1 MPGNITL
8 AARGAEV
15 TRQNAYR
22 TRNRNKKFRRLWE
35 EALDEAV
42 DLLDGEARRRATGMK
57 KDVWYAGR
65 VVGTENVYDSALLM
79 FLLRAHRPRVYR
91 DNVAV
96 EHSGG
101 MEVTGDRKVTFEL
114 VRPAEQH
121 ARTLAERPELA
132 EQHARTLY
140 VFVVIDHGRRR
151 IRHWNVTE
159 HPIAPWIWQQ
169 MIEAT
174 AWGQQPGFLIRDRDR
189 SYGGDFIARARR
201 LGIETILTPVRVP
214 NANAIAERVIGTLRR
229 ECRDHVIAVN
239 EQHLRRVLGEY
250 VQHYNAMRPHRSLS
264 LDSPEGRSP
273 VQRTPSQRVV
283 SKPVLGGLHHEY
295 RWAA

>member
-1 MPGNITL
+1 M
-8 AARGAEV
+8 
-15 TRQNAYR
+15 
-22 TRNRNKKFRRLWE
+22 
-35 EALDEAV
+35 
-42 DLLDGEARRRATGMK
+42 
-57 KDVWYAGR
+57 
-65 VVGTENVYDSALLM
+65 
-79 FLLRAHRPRVYR
+79 
-91 DNVAV
+91 
-96 EHSGG
+96 
-101 MEVTGDRKVTFEL
+101 
-114 VRPAEQH
+114 
-121 ARTLAERPELA
+121 
-132 EQHARTLY
+132 
-140 VFVVIDHGRRR
+140 FVVIDHGRRR

-159 HPIAPWIWQQ
+159 HPIAPWIWRQ

-201 LGIETILTPVRVP
+201 IGIETILTPVHAP

-229 ECRDHVIAVN
+229 ECLDHVIAVN
-239 EQHLRRVLGEY
+239 EQHLRRVLGQY

-283 SKPVLGGLHHEY
+283 SKPVRGGLHHEY